1 MSWSKQHSISP
12 YGLQVLPCVCLA
24 APLLSP
30 QGRKQMKR
38 VNRQTDVW
46 LLVQIKPPKGNTI
59 QVGDKKMELIQWH
72 FHTPSEHAFDGERK
86 SMEAHLVHKDSEGM
100 LLPLLLLTG
109 TGSMLSLLL
118 LLRAKRP

>member
-1 MSWSKQHSISP
+1 
-12 YGLQVLPCVCLA
+12 
-24 APLLSP
+24 
-30 QGRKQMKR
+30 MKR
-38 VNRQTDVW
+38 GHKELDVW
-46 LLVQIKPPKGNTI
+46 LLVQVKPPKGNTI

-100 LLPLLLLTG
+100 LLPLLLLSG